1 MTQEQVTQIVNTHY
15 SDKIQ
20 MATLTPTDINC
31 LLFKTL
37 PTGLR
42 EFKGYSV
49 IIDDVPLEFENTE
62 EDIMTVLDV
71 VVENNAGWYN
81 S

>member
-20 MATLTPTDINC
+20 MATLTSTDINC

-49 IIDDVPLEFENTE
+49 VITGILFETEQDVRS
-62 EDIMTVLDV
+62 VLDGV
-71 VVENNAGWYN
+71 VSDNAGWYN

>member
-49 IIDDVPLEFENTE
+49 ILSGIPFETEQDVRS
-62 EDIMTVLDV
+62 VLDGIV
-71 VVENNAGWYN
+71 SENAGWYN

>member
-1 MTQEQVTQIVNTHY
+1 MTQEQVTEIVNEHY

-37 PTGLR
+37 PTGLG

-49 IIDDVPLEFENTE
+49 VITGIPFETE
-62 EDIMTVLDV
+62 EDVRSVLDGV
-71 VVENNAGWYN
+71 VSDNAGWYN

>member
-20 MATLTPTDINC
+20 MATLSPTDINC

-49 IIDDVPLEFENTE
+49 TLSGIPFETEQDVRDVIDR
-62 EDIMTVLDV
+62 V
-71 VVENNAGWYN
+71 VSDNAGWYN

>member
-42 EFKGYSV
+42 ELKGYSV
-49 IIDDVPLEFENTE
+49 VITGIPFETE
-62 EDIMTVLDV
+62 EDVRSVLDGV
-71 VVENNAGWYN
+71 VSDNAGWYN

>member
-1 MTQEQVTQIVNTHY
+1 MTQEQVTQIINTHY

-20 MATLTPTDINC
+20 MATLTETDLNC

-37 PTGLR
+37 PTYLR
-42 EFKGYSV
+42 QFKGYSV
-49 IIDDVPLEFENTE
+49 PITAIPFETEGDVRNIF
-62 EDIMTVLDV
+62 DTVVSDN
-71 VVENNAGWYN
+71 ESWYN

>member
-1 MTQEQVTQIVNTHY
+1 MTQEQVTQIVHSDY

-20 MATLTPTDINC
+20 MATLTPVDINC
-31 LLFKTL
+31 LLFKIL

-42 EFKGYSV
+42 EFKGYS
-49 IIDDVPLEFENTE
+49 ITLSGIPFETEQDVR
-62 EDIMTVLDV
+62 DVLDRIV
-71 VVENNAGWYN
+71 SDNDGWYN